1 MKRKRNTEVTVNIG
15 GNGVRQEGGVQPMR
29 LKYLMV
35 KVWPEYNKWQLL
47 SEAVKK
53 HTNHDISFTLLS
65 NEWTRSLIYPD
76 GMEVPGKDHVLCISI
91 PGKDDVYC
99 LL

>member
-1 MKRKRNTEVTVNIG
+1 
-15 GNGVRQEGGVQPMR
+15 
-29 LKYLMV
+29 MV
-35 KVWPEYNKWQLL
+35 KAWPEYNKWQLL

-76 GMEVPGKDHVLCISI
+76 GMRFLEKTMYCVFQFLEKTMYI
-91 PGKDDVYC
+91 VYFRRV
-99 LL
+99 